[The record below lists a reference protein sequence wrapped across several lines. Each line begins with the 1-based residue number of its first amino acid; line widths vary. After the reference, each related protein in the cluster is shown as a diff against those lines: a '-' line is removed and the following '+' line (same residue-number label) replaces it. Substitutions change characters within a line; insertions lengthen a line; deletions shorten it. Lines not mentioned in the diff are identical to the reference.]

1 MTDVVLDT
9 NVIVAGAASPDGP
22 PGQIL
27 RQWERGAFRL
37 LLSEP
42 IYAEVARAL
51 TRPYFRRR
59 LTPGQVASVLV
70 SLNARARRVSLVSH
84 VTGAASHPED
94 DLILATA
101 LDGHADALVTGDK
114 DLLAL
119 SDFRGIPILDPR
131 AFLDRLTA
139 ENL

>member
-9 NVIVAGAASPDGP
+9 NVIVAGVASPDGP
-22 PGQIL
+22 PGQLL
-27 RQWERGAFRL
+27 RHWERGAFRL

-59 LTPGQVASVLV
+59 LTPGQIASVLV
-70 SLNARARRVSLVSH
+70 SLNEQAMRVSLVSH
-84 VTGAASHPED
+84 VHGAASHPED
-94 DLILATA
+94 DLVLATA
-101 LDGHADALVTGDK
+101 LDGHADALITGDK

-119 SDFRGIPILDPR
+119 GHFRGIAILDPR
-131 AFLDRLTA
+131 AFLDRLA
-139 ENL
+139 LEHP